1 MRIAIVASDFNK
13 EVTDGLIDGASR
25 CYKSNFGNE
34 LDLNFVYKVPGAFE
48 VPSFTNQLLI
58 NCNIKFDAI
67 TEEQIDQMYQF
78 TNSYEVLFSKR
89 ARKYKSMGL
98 KDKNLK
104 EEDFRNL
111 ILEEYTFL
119 KRPVFIVGH
128 EIFVGNSKKTI
139 DALKKCLANE

>member
-1 MRIAIVASDFNK
+1 MIKAYYLSSCSTCDRILK
-13 EVTDGLIDGASR
+13 EVKDHHFQLQDI
-25 CYKSNFGNE
+25 KS
-34 LDLNFVYKVPGAFE
+34 
-48 VPSFTNQLLI
+48 
-58 NCNIKFDAI
+58 DAI

-78 TNSYEVLFSKR
+78 TNSYEALFSKR

-98 KDKNLK
+98 KYQNLK

-119 KRPVFIVGH
+119 KRPVFIVGY

-139 DALKKCLANE
+139 DGLKKCLVNE

>member
-1 MRIAIVASDFNK
+1 MKKAYYLSSCSTCDRILK
-13 EVTDGLIDGASR
+13 EVKDHHFQFQDI
-25 CYKSNFGNE
+25 KS
-34 LDLNFVYKVPGAFE
+34 
-48 VPSFTNQLLI
+48 
-58 NCNIKFDAI
+58 DAI

-78 TNSYEVLFSKR
+78 TNSYEALFSKR

-98 KDKNLK
+98 KDQNLK

-119 KRPVFIVGH
+119 KRPVFIVGY

-139 DALKKCLANE
+139 EGLKKCLVNE

>member
-1 MRIAIVASDFNK
+1 MKKVYYLSSCSTCDRILK
-13 EVTDGLIDGASR
+13 EVKDHHFQFQDI
-25 CYKSNFGNE
+25 KS
-34 LDLNFVYKVPGAFE
+34 
-48 VPSFTNQLLI
+48 
-58 NCNIKFDAI
+58 DAI

-78 TNSYEVLFSKR
+78 TNSYEALFSKR

-98 KDKNLK
+98 KDQNLK

-119 KRPVFIVGH
+119 KRPVFIVGY

-139 DALKKCLANE
+139 DGLKKCLVNE

>member
-1 MRIAIVASDFNK
+1 MKKAYYLSSCSTCDRILK
-13 EVTDGLIDGASR
+13 EVKDHHFQLQDI
-25 CYKSNFGNE
+25 KS
-34 LDLNFVYKVPGAFE
+34 DV
-48 VPSFTNQLLI
+48 
-58 NCNIKFDAI
+58 I

-78 TNSYEVLFSKR
+78 TDSYEDLFSKR

-98 KDKNLK
+98 KDQNLK
-104 EEDFRNL
+104 EEDFKNL

-119 KRPVFIVGH
+119 KRPVFLVGH